1 MPQVRLLNLGLG
13 GSSDF
18 VLSRSSDI
26 LRNHSPA
33 LITVQPSFSTIHCK
47 TLSQTLLACYP
58 SACLPSSILAGLLS
72 RADLRFLSISC
83 LTAVHGLA
91 NPIPALLPCA
101 SKGAARALPLS
112 LAGACEP
119 VRTFQ
124 FLVGH
129 RPLPIRSFN
138 RRSRPCRDCRL
149 STSSAPLPHIHK
161 SLPTP
166 ALSPLSAT
174 LMGSPRMCCK
184 QKTYS
189 NAKPFRCNIYAK
201 PGGGAFFPFWNYS
214 SAVTEHGSR
223 ITHRRPAPILS
234 GSPVMRSSVK
244 AILLLFLHKTYNLQ
258 LKTETSL
265 RVQRLQLGIHQERII
280 ELRHFTPALAQNR
293 KEARRKRFV
302 PFHG

>member
-1 MPQVRLLNLGLG
+1 MTFPFFVCAVSEKTIQSAPQPFNPQFRPFTANHLAKPH
-13 GSSDF
+13 F
-18 VLSRSSDI
+18 HAI
-26 LRNHSPA
+26 LPRVCQAPSSPA
-33 LITVQPSFSTIHCK
+33 SC
-47 TLSQTLLACYP
+47 
-58 SACLPSSILAGLLS
+58 
-72 RADLRFLSISC
+72 RA
-83 LTAVHGLA
+83 
-91 NPIPALLPCA
+91 PICA
-101 SKGAARALPLS
+101 SCQSLALPLS
-112 LAGACEP
+112 TDWRTPSPPFYPAPQRGLRGLCLSHWPELANRSELFNSSSVIVP
-119 VRTFQ
+119 F
-124 FLVGH
+124 
-129 RPLPIRSFN
+129 PIRSFN

-265 RVQRLQLGIHQERII
+265 RVHRLQLGIHQERII

>member
-1 MPQVRLLNLGLG
+1 M
-13 GSSDF
+13 
-18 VLSRSSDI
+18 LSFRVFAK
-26 LRNHSPA
+26 LHS
-33 LITVQPSFSTIHCK
+33 
-47 TLSQTLLACYP
+47 
-58 SACLPSSILAGLLS
+58 
-72 RADLRFLSISC
+72 RRFLSPPPRDLC
-83 LTAVHGLA
+83 GRRLPRPCRGVGVHPEKIIRVGLVNRRTPA
-91 NPIPALLPCA
+91 HSLIGRSLRTRRSRPCRDWLGVSPIPRRSYPTHSLTGRSLQTGLSVSSNASLL
-101 SKGAARALPLS
+101 
-112 LAGACEP
+112 
-119 VRTFQ
+119 T
-124 FLVGH
+124 
-129 RPLPIRSFN
+129 FN
-138 RRSRPCRDCRL
+138 RRSRPCRDRRL

-189 NAKPFRCNIYAK
+189 KAKPFRCNIYAK
-201 PGGGAFFPFWNYS
+201 PGGGAFFPFWNS
-214 SAVTEHGSR
+214 SNVTEHGSR